1 MWKDNLFGNEFKDE
15 EAVYDDAIEN
25 MDVEDYI
32 EFGNF
37 DIKELL
43 SIVFQNSICDDVL
56 EDKIEEARSKYID
69 WYYDEIEDESEEE

>member
-1 MWKDNLFGNEFKDE
+1 MWKDSLFGNEFEDE

-25 MDVEDYI
+25 MDVDDYI
-32 EFGNF
+32 EFDNF